1 MSTASSTAPRG
12 PLAGIRILD
21 LTTVL
26 LGPYATKFLGDLGA
40 DVIKVEAVGGEPRRN
55 YGPARNPGMGCQFI
69 NLNRAKRAIA
79 INLKE
84 AAGRDAFLRL
94 VATADAVVHNSRAQA
109 MARLRLD
116 YESLRAVKPDI
127 VYCGAVGFGRGGRYA
142 ARPAYDDVIQALTGL
157 PTLLGRVCSRPQ
169 FVPINLA
176 DRVCGVYLANAVMAA
191 LLHRFRTG
199 EGQEVEVPMF
209 ETMAEFVLSEHIWEH
224 SFEPPVDYK
233 SKIRL
238 FDRRPYA
245 TQDGYIAVMAST
257 DRQFRAFCDLVG
269 RPELKTD
276 PRFENRTQ
284 RSRHLK
290 DVYAFTE
297 EVLRTRTS
305 AEWLASL
312 EQADIPAAPLHTLE
326 SLLHDPHLDDVG
338 FFEIRDHPSEGALRT
353 MRLPLRFFGSRPGN
367 DRPAPH
373 LGEHTV
379 EVLRE
384 AGLSEAEIAALLDA
398 GIIAA
403 PADALA
409 AQADAPL
416 AAQADARNEER

>member
-1 MSTASSTAPRG
+1 MNTDSSSAAPRG

-40 DVIKVEAVGGEPRRN
+40 DVIKIETITGEPRRH

-69 NLNRAKRAIA
+69 NLNRSKRAIA
-79 INLKE
+79 IDLKQ

-142 ARPAYDDVIQALTGL
+142 ARPAYDDVIQGLTAL
-157 PTLLGRVCSRPQ
+157 PSLLGRICGRPQ

-176 DRVCGVYLANAVMAA
+176 DRVCGVYLANAVLAA
-191 LLHRFRTG
+191 LLHRVRSG

-224 SFEPPVDYK
+224 SFEPPVDFK
-233 SKIRL
+233 GEIRL

-245 TQDGYIAVMAST
+245 TQDGYISLMAST
-257 DRQFRAFCDLVG
+257 DRQFRAFCDLIG
-269 RPELKTD
+269 RPQLKSD

-290 DVYAFTE
+290 EVYAITE

-305 AEWLASL
+305 AEWLAL
-312 EQADIPAAPLHTLE
+312 LDEADIPAAPLHTLE

-338 FFEIRDHPSEGALRT
+338 LFEIRDHPTEGALRT
-353 MRLPLRFFGSRPGN
+353 MRLPLRFFGSRPHN
-367 DRPAPH
+367 ARPSPH
-373 LGEHTV
+373 LGEHTE

-384 AGLSEAEIAALLDA
+384 AGLSSQEIAALRDA
-398 GIIAA
+398 GVITVPATTAA
-403 PADALA
+403 GAG
-409 AQADAPL
+409 
-416 AAQADARNEER
+416 EERGARR

>member
-1 MSTASSTAPRG
+1 MNTDLPSAAPRG
-12 PLAGIRILD
+12 PLAGMRILD

-40 DVIKVEAVGGEPRRN
+40 DVIKIETVAGEPRRN

-69 NLNRAKRAIA
+69 NLNRSKRAIA

-116 YESLRAVKPDI
+116 YDSLRGVKPDI

-142 ARPAYDDVIQALTGL
+142 ARPAYDDVIQGLTAL
-157 PTLLGRVCSRPQ
+157 PSLLGQVCGRPQ

-176 DRVCGVYLANAVMAA
+176 DRVCGIYLANAVLAA
-191 LLHRFRTG
+191 LLHRVRTG

-224 SFEPPVDYK
+224 SFEPPVDFEG
-233 SKIRL
+233 KIRL

-257 DRQFRAFCDLVG
+257 DRQFRAFCDLIG

-290 DVYAFTE
+290 DVYAITE
-297 EVLRTRTS
+297 EVLRTRPS
-305 AEWLASL
+305 AEWLTL
-312 EQADIPAAPLHTLE
+312 LGEADIPAAPLHTLE

-338 FFEIRDHPSEGALRT
+338 LFEIRNHPTEGALRT
-353 MRLPLRFFGSRPGN
+353 VRLPLRFFGSQPHN
-367 DRPAPH
+367 ARPAPH
-373 LGEHTV
+373 LGEHTE

-384 AGLSEAEIAALLDA
+384 AGLSGQEIAAMLDA
-398 GIIAA
+398 GVIAA
-403 PADALA
+403 PASTPAVSA
-409 AQADAPL
+409 GAQRGA
-416 AAQADARNEER
+416 NG

>member
-1 MSTASSTAPRG
+1 MNTDSPSAAPRG
-12 PLAGIRILD
+12 PLAGMRILD

-40 DVIKVEAVGGEPRRN
+40 DVIKIETVTGEPRRN
-55 YGPARNPGMGCQFI
+55 YGPTRNPGMGCQFI
-69 NLNRAKRAIA
+69 NLNRSKRAIA

-142 ARPAYDDVIQALTGL
+142 ARPAYDDVIQGLTAL
-157 PTLLGRVCSRPQ
+157 PSLLGQVCGRPQ

-176 DRVCGVYLANAVMAA
+176 DRVCGVYLANAVLAA
-191 LLHRFRTG
+191 LLHRVRTG

-224 SFEPPVDYK
+224 SFEPPVDFK
-233 SKIRL
+233 GKIRL

-257 DRQFRAFCDLVG
+257 DRQFRAFCDLIG

-290 DVYAFTE
+290 DVYAITE
-297 EVLRTRTS
+297 EVLCTRPS
-305 AEWLASL
+305 AEWLTL
-312 EQADIPAAPLHTLE
+312 LGEADIPAAPLHTLE

-338 FFEIRDHPSEGALRT
+338 LFEIRNHPTEGALRT
-353 MRLPLRFFGSRPGN
+353 VRLPLRFFGSQPHN
-367 DRPAPH
+367 ARPAPH
-373 LGEHTV
+373 LGEHTE

-384 AGLSEAEIAALLDA
+384 AGLSGQEIAALLGA
-398 GIIAA
+398 GVIAA
-403 PADALA
+403 PASKPGLNAGA
-409 AQADAPL
+409 
-416 AAQADARNEER
+416 ERGANG